1 MQEKNLRHNRRNQSL
16 AAGFGVW
23 APRLLSCG
31 IAEVSEGGAPLI
43 PLTFSIASGDNSTAF
58 CERNLVLWIE
68 EVRGILAWGGV
79 DKGGGE
85 LLQRNCEKPTSKERW
100 IIDDKPTSSN
110 QLR

>member
-1 MQEKNLRHNRRNQSL
+1 MQKKNLLHNRRNQSL
-16 AAGFGVW
+16 AEGLGFW
-23 APRLLSCG
+23 LLVCFP
-31 IAEVSEGGAPLI
+31 AEFAELLEGGAPLI
-43 PLTFSIASGDNSTAF
+43 PLTFSIAFRDNSTAF
-58 CERNLVLWIE
+58 CGRNLVLWIE
-68 EVRGILAWGGV
+68 EVSWILGWGGV